1 MTPLRRCAV
10 SPQGGNA
17 SGRAKPVPR
26 RLLEQ
31 ILRATVHRD

>member
-1 MTPLRRCAV
+1 MTPLRRCAA
-10 SPQGGNA
+10 SPQGDNA

-31 ILRATVHRD
+31 TLRATVHRD